1 MIVYC
6 PNFHANNLF
15 FFLVVGKYYNQIE
28 TPDPQLAAVKLVE
41 EGIKRWQQEDDSIDD
56 TTAIVVFLASS

>member
-1 MIVYC
+1 MSTALI
-6 PNFHANNLF
+6 FTLTTL

-41 EGIKRWQQEDDSIDD
+41 EGIKRWQKEDDSIDD